1 VATGALVVI
10 NILVVPLRVAIFT
23 TLLARPHAMHGFEC
37 S

>member
-1 VATGALVVI
+1 LVVI
-10 NILVVPLRVAIFT
+10 NILVVPLRVAVFA